1 MFYFWEGALR
11 PPNFEILL
19 MFSSY
24 LRSSVLDGG
33 GVVEHKFII
42 LDIESRFTYG
52 EANLY

>member
-33 GVVEHKFII
+33 GVVEHKVYYT
-42 LDIESRFTYG
+42 RYRVP
-52 EANLY
+52 LYLW